1 MASMKINGVDYTI
14 IDTFDN
20 IITVPDCFIFGDNKI
35 GSGHGEAK
43 LYIGSKVAMRDFF
56 GEEGFSI
63 KCFLLKDDLLN
74 YLRLVKEEYTHPS
87 HEYSQKANFPAIWQ
101 QHFNDVSTLEDVIY
115 FSVSDQTQIQGAR
128 GYVNADRADLGYK
141 LIRTITL
148 PIISYISVMK
158 LQNKQGEFIFYWKVF
173 VDFDLAAERKR
184 SSLVLTYGKERRD
197 AGVIQTTSE
206 SPRAKE
212 IRYARIG
219 QGKYRELL
227 LDECPYCPITMV
239 NDERLLIASHI
250 KPWAQ
255 STDQEKIDPKNGYML
270 TPLYDAL
277 FDKGFITFTD
287 DKRMLISNWLSPKNQ
302 RRLNLKNDEYIARLP
317 MDERRIVYLE
327 YHRNN
332 IFKG

>member
-1 MASMKINGVDYTI
+1 MANMRINGVDFTI

-35 GSGHGEAK
+35 GTGHGEAK
-43 LYIGSKVAMRDFF
+43 LYIGSKPTMREFF
-56 GEEGFSI
+56 GAQGFSVR
-63 KCFLLKDDLLN
+63 CFLLKRDLLS
-74 YLRLVKEEYTHPS
+74 YLELVKEEYTHPS
-87 HEYSQKANFPAIWQ
+87 QEYSNKANFPTIWQ
-101 QHFNDVSTLEDVIY
+101 QHIDLVNSMDDVIY
-115 FSVSDQTQIQGAR
+115 FSVSDQDQIQGPR
-128 GYVNADRADLGYK
+128 GYVNASRSDVGYK
-141 LIRTITL
+141 LIRKITL
-148 PIISYISVMK
+148 PIISYLSVMK
-158 LQNKQGEFIFYWKVF
+158 LQSNAGETIFYWKVF

-184 SSLVLTYGKERRD
+184 SSLVLIYGKEKKD
-197 AGVIQTTSE
+197 TDVAQE

-219 QGKYRELL
+219 QGKYRDQL
-227 LDECPYCPITMV
+227 LDECPFCPITMV

-250 KPWAQ
+250 KPWAR

-277 FDKGFITFTD
+277 FDKGFITFTNE
-287 DKRMLISNWLSPKNQ
+287 KRMIISNWLSPKNQ
-302 RRLNLKNDEYIARLP
+302 QRLNLRNDEYIARLP
-317 MDERRIVYLE
+317 MDDQRMVYLE